1 MIRSGLLAGVAGLG
15 IADDVVTQPIPTAR
29 GHVDSLDRPGL
40 GVDVDEDAVRRYR
53 VTIAARNVA

>member
-1 MIRSGLLAGVAGLG
+1 MFARASWK
-15 IADDVVTQPIPTAR
+15 DVTAEPVPTAK

-40 GVDVDEDAVRRYR
+40 GIEIDEDRVLRHR

>member
-1 MIRSGLLAGVAGLG
+1 LTLTHTG
-15 IADDVVTQPIPTAR
+15 IADDVVAQPIPTAK

-40 GVDVDEDAVRRYR
+40 GVDVDEDVVRRHR